1 MCCSGGAY
9 RLPWLSVWRF
19 GTLTAPRQIMHMDCC
34 GMLHSLL
41 FRESS
46 IVLVLKKKTSD
57 FVNLYLFRKV
67 FGVRAV
73 SLRYCTD
80 NTSVSSNFSFFKETN
95 LITFPLFSALSL
107 LYSARLCYDE
117 PPGRAFAA
125 RESQR
130 RNTK

>member
-1 MCCSGGAY
+1 
-9 RLPWLSVWRF
+9 
-19 GTLTAPRQIMHMDCC
+19 MHMDCC

-41 FRESS
+41 FRESG

-80 NTSVSSNFSFFKETN
+80 NTSVSLNFY
-95 LITFPLFSALSL
+95 FPRRNESYYISTIFHAVPFILCTSL
-107 LYSARLCYDE
+107 L
-117 PPGRAFAA
+117 
-125 RESQR
+125 
-130 RNTK
+130 